1 MDQRRIELRIVYLKQ
16 QIDALDI
23 QKAALSEVSQIR
35 RIEDDILGKQGAIA
49 ELKQWGREIDLDPG
63 YGKLVRCVDGV
74 HRPKLP
80 VFESREERAAATDNM
95 EGTTAG
101 MSASDVLRARE
112 QNARDG
118 AEVSIR
124 NMDGRS
130 PYVSEDER
138 SAPRGTL

>member
-16 QIDALDI
+16 QIDALKE
-23 QKAALSEVSQIR
+23 QRATLSDVSLIR
-35 RIEDDILGKQGAIA
+35 RAEDDILEKQGGVK
-49 ELKQWGREIDLDPG
+49 ELKKWGREIDLDPG
-63 YGKLVRCVDGV
+63 YGKMVRGSDGM

-80 VFESREERAAATDNM
+80 VFESREERAAAVDNM
-95 EGTTAG
+95 EGTTDG

-118 AEVSIR
+118 AELSIR

-130 PYVSEDER
+130 PYIDKEER
-138 SAPRGTL
+138 GEQRGTL

>member
-1 MDQRRIELRIVYLKQ
+1 MDQRRIELRVVYLKQ
-16 QIDALDI
+16 QISALED
-23 QKAALSEVSQIR
+23 QRATLTDVSQIR
-35 RIEDDILGKQGAIA
+35 RAEDEILEKQGGVK

-63 YGKLVRCVDGV
+63 YGNLVRCSDGT

-80 VFESREERAAATDNM
+80 VFESREERTAALDNM
-95 EGTTAG
+95 EGTISG

-130 PYVSEDER
+130 PYISEEER
-138 SAPRGTL
+138 SEPRGTL

>member
-16 QIDALDI
+16 QIDAL
-23 QKAALSEVSQIR
+23 KSLRATLSDVSQIR
-35 RIEDDILGKQGAIA
+35 RTEDDILKKQGGIK
-49 ELKQWGREIDLDPG
+49 ELKQWNREIDLDPG
-63 YGKLVRCVDGV
+63 YGKMVRGPDGI

-80 VFESREERAAATDNM
+80 VFESRAKRIATLDNM

-130 PYVSEDER
+130 PYIDEEER
-138 SAPRGTL
+138 SDPKGTL